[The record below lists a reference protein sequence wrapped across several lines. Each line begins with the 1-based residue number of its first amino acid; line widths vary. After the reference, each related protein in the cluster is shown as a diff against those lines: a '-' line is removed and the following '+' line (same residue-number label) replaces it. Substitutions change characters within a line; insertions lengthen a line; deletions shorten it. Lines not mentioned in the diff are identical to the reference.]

1 MATFGHPVLDQTETT
16 STLVELESAS
26 HMRQHEHLMPEFAAV
41 RSPASPPLNCIVI
54 GHNDVDF
61 ATFANNQK
69 EFADRSAGYNEIVT
83 NSVRINGH
91 RQTYMELL
99 NTILERVDGATHEL
113 NTFRVPSLAVAYL
126 VNFLRQRGLHAEGI
140 NFFNGSHNQL
150 AQLLER
156 NPACVAITTTY
167 YVDDDPIREIIASV
181 RRLNRDTRIVV
192 GGPRILSLCNSQPE
206 RIQTLTFRSIGA
218 DIYVESS
225 QGEATL
231 AQVAKTLADS
241 GDLSAIPNLTFRAP
255 DGKFVRTPRVREDN
269 GLEENIID
277 WARMPTASFT
287 PLNYMRT
294 ARSCPFACEF
304 CNYPTMAG
312 AHTFLSVAA
321 IEQELRVLKQAGVR
335 HVIFIDDT
343 FNVPFPRFKDIC
355 RMMIRNNFDFRW
367 VSFFRCSS
375 CDEEALDLM
384 QESGCL
390 GVYLGIESGSP
401 QILKNMHKFARIERY
416 RESIAK
422 MSERGILSLAS
433 MIIGFPGETRETA
446 QQSID
451 FLNEAKPSFYNVQV
465 YYHDTQA
472 PIEKRRQEFGITG
485 SGYSWR
491 HATMDWREAIELKE
505 KMIRDVRYS
514 SQMPLYGFSIWTVPY
529 LLQNGLSMEQI
540 LDFTR
545 FANSVSH
552 AEIRGEVV
560 DLDDGIRK
568 LISRP
573 EWSRLANAHVQ
584 LA

>member
-1 MATFGHPVLDQTETT
+1 
-16 STLVELESAS
+16 
-26 HMRQHEHLMPEFAAV
+26 MRQHEHLMPDPAIPQ
-41 RSPASPPLNCIVI
+41 SASPSLDCIVI

-61 ATFANNQK
+61 ATFSDNQK
-69 EFADRSAGYNEIVT
+69 EFATRSAGYNEIVT
-83 NSVRINGH
+83 NSVRIDGR

-99 NTILERVDGATHEL
+99 NTILERVDDSAHEL
-113 NTFRVPSLAVAYL
+113 NTFRVPSLAVLYL
-126 VNFLRQRGLHAEGI
+126 VNFLRGKGLRAEGI
-140 NFFNGSHNQL
+140 NFFNSAHHQL
-150 AQLLER
+150 AKLLADK
-156 NPACVAITTTY
+156 PACVAITTTY
-167 YVDDDPIREIIASV
+167 YVDDDPIREIIAFI
-181 RRLNRDTRIVV
+181 RGFNRDTKIIV
-192 GGPRILSLCNSQPE
+192 GGPRILSLCNGQPE
-206 RIQTLTFRSIGA
+206 RIQTLTFKSIGA

-231 AQVAKTLADS
+231 ALVAQTLTGG
-241 GDLSAIPNLTFRAP
+241 GDLANIPNLTFRAP
-255 DGKFVRTPRVREDN
+255 DGTFIRTPRVKEDN

-277 WARMPTASFT
+277 WARMPAGSFT
-287 PLNYMRT
+287 PINYVRT

-304 CNYPTMAG
+304 CNYPAMAG

-321 IEQELRVLKQAGVR
+321 IEQELRVLKLAGVR
-335 HVIFIDDT
+335 DVVFIDDT

-355 RMMIRNNFDFRW
+355 RMMIRNKFGFRW

-390 GVYLGIESGSP
+390 GVYLGIESGDA

-416 RESIAK
+416 RESVAK

-433 MIIGFPGETRETA
+433 MIIGFPGETPETV
-446 QQSID
+446 QRSIN

-472 PIEKRRQEFGITG
+472 PIEKRREEFGITG

-491 HATMDWREAIELKE
+491 HSTMDWREAIELKE
-505 KMIRDVRYS
+505 KMLREVRYS
-514 SQMPLYGFSIWTVPY
+514 LQMPLYGFSIWTVPY
-529 LLQNGLSMEQI
+529 LLQSGLSMDQI

-552 AEIRGEVV
+552 AELRGEAV
-560 DLDDGIRK
+560 DLDDRIQK

-573 EWSRLANAHVQ
+573 LWLRSADRHMQVA
-584 LA
+584 